1 MNIFFARMA
10 VMAGMSLVLATLVSC
25 ASKEAVNLK
34 IHTDPEGSHI
44 VYRVVEQEPE
54 EDAQWIYLG
63 LTPYQGLTLFDEE
76 AFDDESTISFK
87 VMRHGYLD
95 QVREWNG
102 EQFWAE
108 YERENLLFWAPHL
121 VKAGK

>member
-1 MNIFFARMA
+1 MAVMNIFFARMA
-10 VMAGMSLVLATLVSC
+10 VMAGMCLVLATLVSC

-34 IHTDPEGSHI
+34 IHTDPEGAHV
-44 VYRVVEQEPE
+44 VYRVG
-54 EDAQWIYLG
+54 DTQWTYLG

-121 VKAGK
+121 VKAGQ

>member
-1 MNIFFARMA
+1 MNIFLTRMA
-10 VMAGMSLVLATLVSC
+10 VMAGMCLVLATLVSC

-44 VYRVVEQEPE
+44 VYRVVDQGMDQ
-54 EDAQWIYLG
+54 DAQWIYLG
-63 LTPYQGLTLFDEE
+63 LTPYQGLTLFDSD

-87 VMRHGYLD
+87 VMRYGYLD

-108 YERENLLFWAPHL
+108 YEKENILFWAPHL

>member
-1 MNIFFARMA
+1 MNIFSVRSGA
-10 VMAGMSLVLATLVSC
+10 MAGICLVLVMLASC

-44 VYRVVEQEPE
+44 VYRVASQETE
-54 EDAQWIYLG
+54 ENAQWIYLG
-63 LTPYQGLTLFDEE
+63 LTPYQGLTLFAEE

-87 VMRHGYLD
+87 VMRYGYLD
-95 QVREWNG
+95 QVREWSG

-108 YERENLLFWAPHL
+108 YERDNILFWAPHL
-121 VKAGK
+121 VRAGK